1 MNEVQIRKG
10 WFQESGYGRVC
21 ITRTTY
27 QGNVHMIVDSDTNAY
42 VITVYAV
49 TNHLSYR
56 MLRTFVER
64 NHKHIKSSSPFFSPD
79 SYIDY

>member
-21 ITRTTY
+21 IIRSKATY
-27 QGNVHMIVDSDTNAY
+27 IHMIVDSDTNAY